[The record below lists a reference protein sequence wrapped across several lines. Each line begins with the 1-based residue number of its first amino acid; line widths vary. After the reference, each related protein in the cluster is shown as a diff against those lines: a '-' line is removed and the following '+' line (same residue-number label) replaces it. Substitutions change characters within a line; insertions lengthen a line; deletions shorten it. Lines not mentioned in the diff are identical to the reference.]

1 MVSRVAFGAM
11 SLAKINDEEKAVSLV
26 QSAYEKGINFFDT
39 TRDNSDCERL
49 LGDSIDEIRA
59 NIIVATKTRAQSGN
73 ELLADFETS
82 LNAMHIDRI
91 DLYQYETE
99 NFLPQKNAPD
109 RIYDTLNNL
118 KARGKVRAIGIT
130 AVDLNVARLAI
141 TSGLYDTIQFPFSM
155 VTSERAIELVWLC
168 EENDVGFIAM
178 QPLCGGLVENIPLA
192 FGFLHQF
199 ENVIP
204 LWGVQTE
211 EELTQILYFNEHPPI
226 VDDKFKRKW
235 SKSASFLIRLF
246 WGGGE
251 RRSPN
256 QTGIQQSME
265 NDFMHSPC
273 QTKSLKSTELN
284 CSFFCCFCATG
295 FCSVGSC
302 VFEAARASRS
312 A

>member
-1 MVSRVAFGAM
+1 MEYVRLGKSNLMVSRVAFGAM
-11 SLAKINDEEKAVSLV
+11 SLAKIDDEEKALSLV
-26 QSAYEKGINFFDT
+26 HSAYEKGINFFDT
-39 TRDNSDCERL
+39 TRDNSEGERL

-73 ELLADFETS
+73 EILADFETS
-82 LNAMHIDRI
+82 LNAMHIDKI

-99 NFLPQKNAPD
+99 NFLPQKNGPD
-109 RIYDTLNNL
+109 RIYNTLSNL
-118 KARGKVRAIGIT
+118 KESGKVRAIGIT

-155 VTSERAIELVWLC
+155 IASEHAIGLVKLC

-211 EELTQILYFNEHPPI
+211 EELKQILYFNEHPPL
-226 VDDKFKRKW
+226 VDDQFKEEVEQMRKF
-235 SKSASFLIRLF
+235 F
-246 WGGGE
+246 
-251 RRSPN
+251 N
-256 QTGIQQSME
+256 
-265 NDFMHSPC
+265 
-273 QTKSLKSTELN
+273 
-284 CSFFCCFCATG
+284 
-295 FCSVGSC
+295 
-302 VFEAARASRS
+302 
-312 A
+312 